1 MAFLNCLE
9 VKVPEQMLYEWFTER
24 VWGEDLYLDLA
35 NRGNIYVELD
45 DGRIVF
51 PMMPTVTHQTV
62 VLNLASA
69 LRAYA
74 RSLPAPGRV
83 LIAPA
88 PIRLWPLKIREPDVA
103 FYKAEHLDRVG
114 QQVSGVPDFVAE
126 VLSPSSLVL
135 DTGQKMIEYA
145 LAGIPEYWVID
156 PDHRTVAIYVL
167 EGTAYRLTGVYGAG
181 QRVSAQ
187 TLSGFSLEVDE
198 LWEP

>member
-1 MAFLNCLE
+1 MAVLTCLE

-51 PMMPTVTHQTV
+51 PMMPTATHQTV

-167 EGTAYRLTGVYGAG
+167 EGTACRLTGVYGAG

>member
-167 EGTAYRLTGVYGAG
+167 KGTAYRLTGVYGAG

>member
-103 FYKAEHLDRVG
+103 FYKADHLDRVG

-198 LWEP
+198 LREP